1 MDAPLPI
8 PPKPA
13 GGMALPEVTTPGMPQ
28 VTVRGPGSR
37 PVAPRKPKPMAPPKP
52 QVPQKPR
59 VQEVM
64 QRLTWPTEKTPF
76 GKPDEPTY
84 IIFDNNNI
92 KACTLEKLVEN
103 VTNPKSPDPT
113 LLKTFLLT
121 YRSITTPL
129 NLLDLL
135 KLRFLQPLPDGN
147 EMSVQAFINEHQRPM
162 QLRVLQLLKSW
173 VSNHWYDFEQDAE
186 LIKQFSEFVEDT
198 VKPVSPVGNNLA
210 NIVARNIERANTPK
224 QAMFTNPPPKPI
236 VPTKA
241 NPGLLDLHPVELARQ
256 LTLNEIEIF
265 RKIRPNECLGLAW
278 SKKDGDTKAPNV
290 KMMIERFNMVS
301 GWVASEVLKPSEQ
314 KARVEAITHF
324 IQVANECKKL
334 NNFNACMEILSGL
347 EDASVHRLKNHFS
360 ELSKKTTSILNKLK
374 DIMNSDQ
381 SFKNFRAHLKKCTSP
396 SIPYLGMYLTDLT
409 FIEENGDLVGEL
421 HNIFKRRMVAQVII
435 NIQQYQQSTYNLEE
449 VPVIKKYLNQLDQ
462 IIMDKEACY
471 QRSLLIL
478 PRGGRKPATT
488 TVPPVQ
494 GSPAPV
500 KKAAPAASG
509 GPPAGSAPK
518 PKPDDY
524 GEMEEVPGYKFNE
537 KDSPKNLRLAK
548 NASDPHGPPTILAG
562 TLEKLVERLTY
573 PKYPDPQFLDM
584 FLLMYRTFT
593 TGKELMELLIM
604 RFNMPKPKDPAMLDK
619 FKRDKLMPV
628 MLRVINVLKNWVDK
642 YAEDFAND
650 EELTKLFLDFAE
662 KSENTTLERIGATL
676 RKNIEAGVQDSRKPS
691 RHGKAPPPQFPL
703 ARTADPNNLTLLDI
717 HPEECARQLCL
728 VDGEAM
734 AALQPLELLDN
745 MWKTNPKKAPT
756 VFHILN
762 RLSGVRNWVINE
774 IIKEHD
780 MEQRKNLLEHFIDV
794 GTACGNL
801 KNFHSMCGIAAALQ
815 SSEVKGLLQTW
826 DSIGAKYIEKAEA
839 LSAQAA
845 SAENLKTFREKIAKA
860 GSRFADPCVP
870 YLRSMLAE
878 LSSIED
884 KEADMVEGDLINVE
898 KRKHLSQVISDLL
911 MYRNEPY
918 NFEVL
923 PFLHD
928 LLQVE
933 LDKPPDVAREAA
945 YLQESLN
952 HMDPVKLKE
961 MMKKELEDPELSG
974 ELTEAIRAVLKEQF
988 ENDPEVKEL
997 QDDLKKYK
1005 TSVRE
1010 QLAGMHKSFVTT
1022 QTPPL
1027 QSAAKK
1033 YVSERFAGKAVKP
1046 WSCKD
1051 TEGAVY
1057 GWPKTVEV
1065 GVVEGEPWIVYERP
1079 TFDKAEL
1086 AALLRLRELYEQ
1098 SAAAEGVR
1106 VLTVTGYV
1114 VASTRTCAE
1123 GEGIEVAVVG

>member
-1 MDAPLPI
+1 
-8 PPKPA
+8 
-13 GGMALPEVTTPGMPQ
+13 
-28 VTVRGPGSR
+28 
-37 PVAPRKPKPMAPPKP
+37 
-52 QVPQKPR
+52 
-59 VQEVM
+59 
-64 QRLTWPTEKTPF
+64 
-76 GKPDEPTY
+76 
-84 IIFDNNNI
+84 
-92 KACTLEKLVEN
+92 
-103 VTNPKSPDPT
+103 
-113 LLKTFLLT
+113 
-121 YRSITTPL
+121 
-129 NLLDLL
+129 
-135 KLRFLQPLPDGN
+135 
-147 EMSVQAFINEHQRPM
+147 MSVGWGACCARVLTVLALF
-162 QLRVLQLLKSW
+162 RVLQLLKSW
-173 VSNHWYDFEQDAE
+173 VSNHWYDFEQDEE
-186 LIKQFSEFVEDT
+186 LIKQFSEFVEET

-236 VPTKA
+236 VPTKT
-241 NPGLLDLHPVELARQ
+241 NPGLLDLHPQELARQ

-278 SKKDGDTKAPNV
+278 SKKDGDAKAPNV
-290 KMMIERFNMVS
+290 KKMIERFNLVS
-301 GWVASEVLKPSEQ
+301 GWVASEVVKPGEQ
-314 KARVEAITHF
+314 KGRVEAITHF

-449 VPVIKKYLNQLDQ
+449 VSVIKKYLNQLST

-478 PRGGRKPATT
+478 PRGGRKPAPT

-494 GSPAPV
+494 GSPVQV
-500 KKAAPAASG
+500 KKASSPAAASPGAASPAASER
-509 GPPAGSAPK
+509 A
-518 PKPDDY
+518 DDY
-524 GEMEEVPGYKFNE
+524 GEMEDVPGYKFNE

-548 NASDPHGPPTILAG
+548 NASDPHGPPSILAG
-562 TLEKLVERLTY
+562 SLEKLVERLTY

-604 RFNMPKPKDPAMLDK
+604 RFSMPKPKNPAMLDK

-642 YAEDFAND
+642 YSEDFAND
-650 EELTKLFLDFAE
+650 EELTKLFLDFTE
-662 KSENTTLERIGATL
+662 SSENTTLQRIGQTL
-676 RKNIEAGVQDSRKPS
+676 RKNIEAGPQDSRKVS

-703 ARTADPNNLTLLDI
+703 ARTADPNNLGLLDI
-717 HPEECARQLCL
+717 HPEEAARQLCL

-745 MWKTNPKKAPT
+745 VWKTNPKKAPT
-756 VFHILN
+756 VYQVLN

-826 DSIGAKYIEKAEA
+826 DSIGPKYIEKAEA

-845 SAENLKTFREKIAKA
+845 SAEDLKQFREKIAKA

-878 LSSIED
+878 LATIDD
-884 KEADMVEGDLINVE
+884 KETDVVEGELINVE

-918 NFEVL
+918 NFEVF
-923 PFLHD
+923 PFMHD
-928 LLQVE
+928 LLLVE

-945 YLQESLN
+945 YLQESVN
-952 HMDPVKLKE
+952 RMGRPIF
-961 MMKKELEDPELSG
+961 LS
-974 ELTEAIRAVLKEQF
+974 LSVLAR
-988 ENDPEVKEL
+988 L
-997 QDDLKKYK
+997 Q
-1005 TSVRE
+1005 
-1010 QLAGMHKSFVTT
+1010 
-1022 QTPPL
+1022 
-1027 QSAAKK
+1027 
-1033 YVSERFAGKAVKP
+1033 
-1046 WSCKD
+1046 
-1051 TEGAVY
+1051 
-1057 GWPKTVEV
+1057 
-1065 GVVEGEPWIVYERP
+1065 
-1079 TFDKAEL
+1079 
-1086 AALLRLRELYEQ
+1086 LY
-1098 SAAAEGVR
+1098 SN
-1106 VLTVTGYV
+1106 
-1114 VASTRTCAE
+1114 
-1123 GEGIEVAVVG
+1123 